1 MAEREA
7 SWPEARE
14 PGAAKPEF
22 TATGVR
28 IERWP
33 RSLTRAGEVRIED
46 GRLSLLTSYGS
57 EIDSAPVASV
67 RAGRP
72 WFAKPDETV
81 ATVNGTR
88 YRLTMDGPA
97 RGPRDRESG
106 PGGFLEALKRAARR

>member
-1 MAEREA
+1 MSE
-7 SWPEARE
+7 
-14 PGAAKPEF
+14 PEF

-57 EIDSAPVASV
+57 EIDSAPVDSV

-72 WFAKPDETV
+72 WFAKQDETV

-88 YRLTMDGPA
+88 YRLTMDGPQDRA
-97 RGPRDRESG
+97 AGRGR
-106 PGGFLEALKRAARR
+106 FLEALKKATKGR

>member
-1 MAEREA
+1 MAE
-7 SWPEARE
+7 PEGTE
-14 PGAAKPEF
+14 PLF
-22 TATGVR
+22 TAKGVR

-46 GRLSLLTSYGS
+46 GRLSLLTSYGR
-57 EIDSAPVASV
+57 EIDSAPVSSV

-97 RGPRDRESG
+97 HGPRDRASG
-106 PGGFLEALKRAARR
+106 PGGFLEALKQAAKR

>member
-1 MAEREA
+1 MSE
-7 SWPEARE
+7 STE
-14 PGAAKPEF
+14 PDF

-57 EIDSAPVASV
+57 EIDSAPVSAV

-81 ATVNGTR
+81 AKVNGTR
-88 YRLTMDGPA
+88 YRLTMDGP
-97 RGPRDRESG
+97 RDHVSG
-106 PGGFLEALKRAARR
+106 PGRFLEALRKASQGR